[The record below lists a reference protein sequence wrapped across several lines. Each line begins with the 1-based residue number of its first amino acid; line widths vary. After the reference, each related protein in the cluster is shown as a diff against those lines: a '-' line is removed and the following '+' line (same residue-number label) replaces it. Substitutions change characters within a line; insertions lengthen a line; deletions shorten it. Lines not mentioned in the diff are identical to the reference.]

1 MVMRRIDRNP
11 EDDREG
17 RSVGPGD
24 RARITV
30 LVPAHNEAGQI
41 EATLAGLRA
50 QTLPPDRTIVIADNC
65 SDNTADLARAA
76 GAEVYETQDNQHK
89 KAGGLNQAWTV
100 RFRRIEER
108 RCSEHRTTDRR
119 KKKHCGPARRKHRR
133 PHAPYRGPDRR
144 LANRRQVAR
153 RSGAER
159 RGSVLRLDL
168 APHDRV
174 LVMDADTVLAPRF
187 LEAAAT
193 ALESD
198 ANLGAAGG
206 IFYGNPGSGV
216 LGQLQRNEWQ
226 RYSRELA
233 RTDKVM
239 VLSGTGTLFRADALR
254 RVAASRGTLLPGEPG
269 QLYDTAALTEDNELT
284 LALKTLRYRLTSPP
298 ACTVTTEIMPSWND
312 LWRQRLRW
320 QRGALENLRHYGLNR
335 TTLPYWLQQVG
346 IGVGVIALQLYFL
359 TMVMLVAVGAP
370 MHFSLFWT
378 GVGSIFL
385 VERMVTVWKA
395 GRAARLT
402 ALPLVLELFYDLFLQ
417 AVFVRSLVD
426 LALRREA
433 TWHHL
438 AEPAAPE
445 GVI

>member
-1 MVMRRIDRNP
+1 MRRTHRVP
-11 EDDREG
+11 EQLGDDPA
-17 RSVGPGD
+17 GPS
-24 RARITV
+24 RQAPRITV

-50 QTLPPDRTIVIADNC
+50 QTLPPDRIIVIADNC
-65 SDNTADLARAA
+65 SDNTADLARAE
-76 GAEVYETQDNQHK
+76 GAEVYETQDNEHK

-108 RCSEHRTTDRR
+108 RCGESRTTDRR
-119 KKKHCGPARRKHRR
+119 EKKRCRPARRRRRR
-133 PHAPYRGPDRR
+133 PYARYRGPDRR
-144 LANRRQVAR
+144 RTNRRQVAR
-153 RSGAER
+153 RSAEER
-159 RGSVLRLDL
+159 RSSSLRLDL
-168 APHDRV
+168 APNDRV

-187 LEAAAT
+187 LEAAAA
-193 ALESD
+193 ALDSD
-198 ANLGAAGG
+198 ARLGAAGG

-233 RTDKVM
+233 RTNKVM
-239 VLSGTGTLFRADALR
+239 VLSGTGTLFCAEALQ
-254 RVAASRGTLLPGEPG
+254 RVAAARGTLLPGETG

-298 ACTVTTEIMPSWND
+298 ACTVTTEIMPSWHD
-312 LWRQRLRW
+312 LWKQRLRW

-346 IGVGVIALQLYFL
+346 IGLGVIALQLYFL
-359 TMVMLVAVGAP
+359 TMVLLVAVGAP
-370 MHFSLFWT
+370 MRFSPFWT
-378 GVGSIFL
+378 GVGGVFL
-385 VERMVTVWKA
+385 VERLATVWKA

-417 AVFVRSLVD
+417 AVFVRSLLD